1 MTADYMPCYLTK
13 WDLILMREVM
23 NDDEYGL

>member
-1 MTADYMPCYLTK
+1 MTADYMLCYLTK